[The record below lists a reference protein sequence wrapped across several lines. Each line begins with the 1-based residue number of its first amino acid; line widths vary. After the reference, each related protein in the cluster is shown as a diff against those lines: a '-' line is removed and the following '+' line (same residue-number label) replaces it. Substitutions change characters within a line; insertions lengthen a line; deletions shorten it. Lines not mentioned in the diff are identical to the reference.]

1 MGASGNGNG
10 EAEGAWLR
18 PWSHV
23 SSVPGLN
30 HITWKPVKR
39 AREKALRSRDTVQMP
54 RVAPFLGTK
63 VLETQAPFQTGLQ
76 GFKGSLCLPCSP

>member
-1 MGASGNGNG
+1 MGASGNE

-39 AREKALRSRDTVQMP
+39 AREQALRARGTVQMP
-54 RVAPFLGTK
+54 RAAPFLGTK
-63 VLETQAPFQTGLQ
+63 VLETQAPFQTCPQ
-76 GFKGSLCLPCSP
+76 GVKGSLCLSCSP